1 MSEENNNTSSEQKQA
16 DEGMILMLFLFRGG
30 YLTESNKLG
39 HEIIN
44 LFKADNGKHYIY
56 VVPWGLVNKEYAD
69 KISTIILAR
78 HIGDRQVEII
88 AKAKVKGDAF
98 PGVTESRLSKKDKAT
113 NKEKLKQMKDRH
125 SERCKGITYGGK
137 RITDIYQFDEDGDEQ
152 RVLISYE
159 VEDFRF
165 SKPDKETNQFPRLYY
180 PEKSKEE
187 NEEKK
192 TKDHLIHMKGN
203 MAKNTLKEYFPKENK
218 KDNHVDEKPAGS
230 ATAEADHSAEEAC
243 QNDYKALLK
252 LINDTDRCYWEDKD
266 NSRTIENK
274 DYSKTIED
282 YYSFIKTMG
291 KEDDELVFSNLL
303 YFYFRNVDILN
314 LFFNNLNASLSK
326 ESPIEMIEPGYEI
339 AREADHIDILIKD
352 KKHVIVIEN
361 KIKSGING
369 TKKDENDNPQKQSQL
384 STYWDKANSIAN
396 EMQETL
402 KQKPSVKCFI
412 FVPNYNCAKIKN
424 ELQQLKD
431 GEHFI
436 IVPYS
441 FICDFFSKKLFNSA
455 KYINEFRKALSRH
468 ASAYPDSLREDT
480 YLRFLERINELNQEN
495 HSIIDL

>member
-98 PGVTESRLSKKDKAT
+98 PGVTESRLSRKDKAT
-113 NKEKLKQMKDRH
+113 NKEKLKQLKDSH

-137 RITDIYQFDEDGDEQ
+137 SITDIYQFDEDGDEQ

-180 PEKSKEE
+180 PEKNKEE

-192 TKDHLIHMKGN
+192 TKDHLINMKGN

-218 KDNHVDEKPAGS
+218 KDGQDSTQEDYEELL
-230 ATAEADHSAEEAC
+230 TIIEDADGH
-243 QNDYKALLK
+243 
-252 LINDTDRCYWEDKD
+252 YWEDKD

-384 STYWDKANSIAN
+384 STYLKKANEIAD

-424 ELQQLKD
+424 ELQQLENGKD
-431 GEHFI
+431 YT

-441 FICDFFSKKLFNSA
+441 FICDFFSKKLFDSA